1 MSEAKPGEKIFI
13 REEKRIQRLGIF
25 DWDYLL
31 LCFSYFGFWHIN
43 FDKDL
48 MAKYD
53 IKMFLMAES
62 ITPTVLGTTLS
73 PILLKAR
80 DLHSWN
86 LPFRRQAFAEWN
98 VIPGSPLPEVPT
110 YISPWGVMEIKP
122 KKVKTPI
129 KVDKGKPGDH
139 FFLPF
144 VPLFPEGKLHK
155 TLPREG
161 IKFVD
166 GTYIF
171 KVSLSKKLWR
181 RIKMSA
187 DHTLLNLHLAI
198 QRAYNFANDH
208 LYSFFMDNRLYSD
221 IKFTDPLDNEGPHVD
236 EVCIG
241 ELGLYEGQDILYL
254 FDFGDM
260 WIFQV
265 ELEKIDAESPKPE
278 KPQIIEKKGSDPE
291 QYPER

>member
-1 MSEAKPGEKIFI
+1 MI
-13 REEKRIQRLGIF
+13 REETRLPGIF

-31 LCFSYFGFWHIN
+31 LCFSYFGFWDVN
-43 FDKDL
+43 LDKDL
-48 MAKYD
+48 MAKSGV
-53 IKMFLMAES
+53 KLFLALES

-73 PILLKAR
+73 PILLEAR

-86 LPFRRQAFAEWN
+86 LPFRRQAYAEWN
-98 VIPGSPLPEVPT
+98 VIPGSPLPEVPV
-110 YISPWGVMEIKP
+110 YESLWGAMEIIP
-122 KKVKTPI
+122 KKVRTPI
-129 KVDKGKPGDH
+129 KVDKGKPGDP

-144 VPLFPEGKLHK
+144 VPLFAEGELQK

-181 RIKMSA
+181 RVKMSA
-187 DHTLLNLHLAI
+187 DHTLLDLHLAI
-198 QRAYNFANDH
+198 QKAYSFDNDH
-208 LYSFFMDNRLYSD
+208 LYSFFMDNKLWSD
-221 IKFTDPLDNEGPHVD
+221 MKFTDPLDDEGPYVD

-241 ELGLYEGQDILYL
+241 ELGLYEGQEILYL
-254 FDFGDM
+254 FDYGDM
-260 WIFQV
+260 WLFRV
-265 ELEKIDAESPKPE
+265 ELEKIDAEGPKPE

-291 QYPER
+291 QYPEW